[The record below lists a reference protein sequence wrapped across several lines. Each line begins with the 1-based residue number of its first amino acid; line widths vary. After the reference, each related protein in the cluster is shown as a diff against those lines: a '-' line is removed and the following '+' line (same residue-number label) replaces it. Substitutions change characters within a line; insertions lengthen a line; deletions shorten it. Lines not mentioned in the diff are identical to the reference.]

1 LAYFS
6 LLVLLNPHQ
15 KMAFSLE
22 NGFLIAVHWSALCVC
37 GVLAAILWLRPNL
50 HLGRLRAIEL
60 ALFGIVTAEM
70 SFDLFSDLFWDRELL
85 EPFTQGDHALFHYA
99 SSWSLPFFT
108 LIICYGTLIPS
119 TWQRCWKITA
129 VMALLPLTISLAAGI
144 REGILWQSFG
154 RSYLAQM
161 TVWLAAAVGVAVYGT
176 RRLEV
181 LQREVVAARRLG
193 QYHLG
198 ERLGA
203 GGMGEVFLAEHML
216 LRRPCAIKL
225 IRPEFARDRETLRR
239 FEHEVRI
246 TATLTHPNTVQIFDY
261 GHTKDG
267 TFYYVM
273 EYLPGANLDRLVREH
288 GPFEPRRA
296 IRILR
301 QICGALHEAHAAGL
315 VHGDIKPGN
324 ILLCERGGVP
334 EVAKLLDFGLARGLA
349 STSPKGTIAGSPP
362 YMSPEQAAGMES
374 LDGRTDIYSLG
385 AVGYFLLTG
394 RPPFQRD
401 TVTDYLVAHIHDLVV
416 PPDNLRPE
424 VPPQLRGAILR
435 CLEKDPDMRFD
446 SVDALDRA
454 LADCAEAA

>member
-1 LAYFS
+1 
-6 LLVLLNPHQ
+6 
-15 KMAFSLE
+15 
-22 NGFLIAVHWSALCVC
+22 
-37 GVLAAILWLRPNL
+37 
-50 HLGRLRAIEL
+50 
-60 ALFGIVTAEM
+60 
-70 SFDLFSDLFWDRELL
+70 
-85 EPFTQGDHALFHYA
+85 
-99 SSWSLPFFT
+99 
-108 LIICYGTLIPS
+108 
-119 TWQRCWKITA
+119 
-129 VMALLPLTISLAAGI
+129 
-144 REGILWQSFG
+144 
-154 RSYLAQM
+154 
-161 TVWLAAAVGVAVYGT
+161 
-176 RRLEV
+176 
-181 LQREVVAARRLG
+181 
-193 QYHLG
+193 
-198 ERLGA
+198 
-203 GGMGEVFLAEHML
+203 
-216 LRRPCAIKL
+216 
-225 IRPEFARDRETLRR
+225 
-239 FEHEVRI
+239 
-246 TATLTHPNTVQIFDY
+246 
-261 GHTKDG
+261 
-267 TFYYVM
+267 M

-349 STSPKGTIAGSPP
+349 PTSSKGTIAGSPP

-401 TVTDYLVAHIHDLVV
+401 TVTDYLVAHIHDAVV

-424 VPPQLRGAILR
+424 VPPKLRGAILR

-454 LADCAEAA
+454 LADCAEVA

>member
-1 LAYFS
+1 
-6 LLVLLNPHQ
+6 
-15 KMAFSLE
+15 
-22 NGFLIAVHWSALCVC
+22 
-37 GVLAAILWLRPNL
+37 
-50 HLGRLRAIEL
+50 
-60 ALFGIVTAEM
+60 
-70 SFDLFSDLFWDRELL
+70 
-85 EPFTQGDHALFHYA
+85 
-99 SSWSLPFFT
+99 
-108 LIICYGTLIPS
+108 
-119 TWQRCWKITA
+119 
-129 VMALLPLTISLAAGI
+129 
-144 REGILWQSFG
+144 
-154 RSYLAQM
+154 M

-349 STSPKGTIAGSPP
+349 STSLKGTIAGSPP

-401 TVTDYLVAHIHDLVV
+401 TVTDYLVAHIHDAVV

-424 VPPQLRGAILR
+424 VPPKLRGAILR

-454 LADCAEAA
+454 LADCAEVA